1 MREFQKYDGDMQAA
15 LRGLQQEK
23 LGGGSFIK
31 EIDKNTRK
39 RKWVA
44 SQEADAHA
52 SGSGFAENEAECSKA
67 PKSGKMPIYLI
78 DMIKL
83 LTSLQHV

>member
-23 LGGGSFIK
+23 LGGGSFMK
-31 EIDKNTRK
+31 EIDKTTRK

-44 SQEADAHA
+44 SQEA
-52 SGSGFAENEAECSKA
+52 EIEAESSKA
-67 PKSGKMPIYLI
+67 PKSGKTPIYLI
-78 DMIKL
+78 KMIKL